1 MARPLTL
8 AHHLHRQDVMTRF
21 AAFILIAGLVTS
33 AGAQALDDA
42 SSKAL
47 ADTLR
52 SLEAGPGPGQPAPKL
67 DPRLGSIAGS
77 PEHMK
82 ELYAVASDVFQEL
95 AAKYGGDP
103 DKMAEALE
111 RGRSDPEGFAAALS
125 PATRARL
132 RALADGAGSTAK

>member
-1 MARPLTL
+1 MA
-8 AHHLHRQDVMTRF
+8 RF
-21 AAFILIAGLVTS
+21 AALVLVAGLAAS
-33 AGAQALDDA
+33 AAAQSMDDT

-47 ADTLR
+47 GDTMR
-52 SLEAGPGPGQPAPKL
+52 ALEAGPGPGQPAPKL
-67 DPRLGSIAGS
+67 DPRLGGIAGS

-103 DKMAEALE
+103 DRMAQALE
-111 RGRSDPEGFAAALS
+111 RGRSDPEGFAAQLS

-132 RALADGAGSTAK
+132 KALAADGAAR